1 MWGRPQ
7 RSRTTVTGRSSPV
20 TVSVPSTCG
29 RGAGVRG
36 AGGAGRPHAES
47 VSANSHKIERRMALK
62 DTLLSE
68 FDHEMGTT
76 RRLLERIP
84 DEKFEWKPHEK
95 SMPLGGLATH
105 LSNLP
110 NWGTTILND
119 VSYDLA
125 AGPPNLTQAASRAEV
140 LSHFDAATVR
150 TRTALDKTDAEL
162 AAPWKLKRGDQE
174 LFSLPRS
181 AAFRMFVLYH
191 IVHHRGQLS
200 VYLRL
205 NDVPVPAIYGPTAD
219 EG

>member
-1 MWGRPQ
+1 
-7 RSRTTVTGRSSPV
+7 V
-20 TVSVPSTCG
+20 
-29 RGAGVRG
+29 
-36 AGGAGRPHAES
+36 HAEAESS
-47 VSANSHKIERRMALK
+47 VSSTTLRKNMPLK

-84 DEKFEWKPHEK
+84 DAKFDWKPHEK
-95 SMPLGGLATH
+95 SMTLGGLATH

-119 VSYDLA
+119 ASYDLA
-125 AGPPNLTQAASRAEV
+125 AGPPNLSQSASRVDMLAQ
-140 LSHFDAATVR
+140 FDGAVAR

-162 AAPWKLKRGDQE
+162 GAVWKLTRGDQE
-174 LFSLPRS
+174 MFSLPR
-181 AAFRMFVLYH
+181 AVAFRMFVLYH
-191 IVHHRGQLS
+191 VVHHRGQLS

-205 NDVPVPAIYGPTAD
+205 NDIPVPAIYGPTAD

>member
-1 MWGRPQ
+1 
-7 RSRTTVTGRSSPV
+7 
-20 TVSVPSTCG
+20 
-29 RGAGVRG
+29 
-36 AGGAGRPHAES
+36 
-47 VSANSHKIERRMALK
+47 MALK
-62 DTLLSE
+62 DTLLAE

-84 DEKFEWKPHEK
+84 DEKFAWKPHEK
-95 SMPLGGLATH
+95 SMSLGGLATH

-119 VSYDLA
+119 ASYDLA
-125 AGPPNLTQAASRAEV
+125 AGPPNLTQAASRTDV
-140 LSHFDAATVR
+140 LSHFDAAAAR
-150 TRTALDKTDAEL
+150 TRMALDKTDAEL
-162 AAPWKLKRGDQE
+162 VAQWKLKRGDQE

-181 AAFRMFVLYH
+181 VAFRTFVLYH
-191 IVHHRGQLS
+191 VVHHRGQLS

>member
-1 MWGRPQ
+1 
-7 RSRTTVTGRSSPV
+7 
-20 TVSVPSTCG
+20 
-29 RGAGVRG
+29 
-36 AGGAGRPHAES
+36 
-47 VSANSHKIERRMALK
+47 MALK
-62 DTLLSE
+62 DTLLAE

-95 SMPLGGLATH
+95 SMSLGGLATH

-125 AGPPNLTQAASRAEV
+125 AGPPNLAQAASRSDV
-140 LSHFDAATVR
+140 LSHFDAAAAR

-162 AAPWKLKRGDQE
+162 VAQWKLKRGDQE

-181 AAFRMFVLYH
+181 VAFRTFVLYH
-191 IVHHRGQLS
+191 VVHHRGQLS